1 MSDWLTQNSGGNG
14 NPGVAFDQIGAT
26 IVGTI
31 AGEPRE
37 VDTEYGSRLAIE
49 LVATDKAN
57 CTAGEGREAV
67 KAGDEV
73 TLWLK
78 PGAMARAVRDALAE
92 ASAPGLAEGGTL
104 AVSYSADGER
114 TKPGFNPPKLYTAQY
129 VAPTPAVAV
138 GDSLI

>member
-1 MSDWLTQNSGGNG
+1 MSDWLSNNSGGSG

-37 VDTEYGSRLAIE
+37 VETQHGSRLVVE
-49 LVATDKAN
+49 LVATDKST
-57 CTAGEGREAV
+57 CTAGENRDAV

-92 ASAPGLAEGGTL
+92 AKAAGLQEGGTL
-104 AVSYSADGER
+104 AVSYTGDGER
-114 TKPGFNPPKLYTAQY
+114 KPGKNPPKLYTAQY